1 MYAAVDGKTSE
12 VRRLLD
18 EGAPVNYK
26 GELVRWSKIY
36 SIHTY
41 IHTCLSLPS
50 LPSPVASPGLV
61 IVCIHV
67 GMVVCRVG

>member
-1 MYAAVDGKTSE
+1 MNAARDGKTSE

-18 EGAPVNYK
+18 EGAPVNYNM
-26 GELVRWSKIY
+26 VRWSKIY
-36 SIHTY
+36 YIHTY
-41 IHTCLSLPS
+41 IHTYMLPS

-61 IVCIHV
+61 NVCIQV